1 MLLIVVFNVHLC
13 PGCYSF
19 TIENTESNGH
29 NFYNNNKTGRGMYEI
44 NKSITYYFTYLVRNK
59 NHSLFFIESLTD
71 EFFNFFLVQDF
82 LANSVTRGSKS

>member
-1 MLLIVVFNVHLC
+1 
-13 PGCYSF
+13 
-19 TIENTESNGH
+19 
-29 NFYNNNKTGRGMYEI
+29 MYEI